1 MYDAAQQN
9 VKYHNAAVHTML
21 TMSPTSLS
29 LNKFQQL
36 GDFLREWRKR
46 NEGKDGYLTLTEIGR
61 RVGLESSR
69 FSKLEK
75 NYLYAF
81 WDWNPKQQYDILKA
95 YDLPDET
102 IVDLSEKFKLEA
114 AVYAKKS
121 IPVPN
126 SIVKGD
132 LVSIRDLGTIQAG
145 LKGLSYSNDEY
156 EFTNVHK
163 DDLNGYNPSDCFRV
177 TVTGD
182 SMVSDEVARRITP
195 GSKAIFH
202 ILAPKM
208 QPRENDIV
216 AVWLRDEDIGVIKTY
231 HKNQDFVI
239 LNSFN
244 KHHRPI
250 VIDDKQQGV
259 IQGILVSVTQMFRS

>member
-1 MYDAAQQN
+1 MIYTLN
-9 VKYHNAAVHTML
+9 VNHL
-21 TMSPTSLS
+21 TKRDHKHSTPFEQEMKVALDRAGLTQTTLAINLGIGQSTVNNYYKRPDLLIKRGVPFTV
-29 LNKFQQL
+29 KFIRAHQ
-36 GDFLREWRKR
+36 
-46 NEGKDGYLTLTEIGR
+46 
-61 RVGLESSR
+61 
-69 FSKLEK
+69 
-75 NYLYAF
+75 
-81 WDWNPKQQYDILKA
+81 
-95 YDLPDET
+95 
-102 IVDLSEKFKLEA
+102 LSEDRAVELARGIFGAKYDSYLKEA
-114 AVYAKKS
+114 EAFVSKDS
-121 IPVPN
+121 PIPQTF
-126 SIVKGD
+126 SKGD

-145 LKGLSYSNDEY
+145 LKGLSYSNDDYEY
-156 EFTNVHK
+156 TNVHK

-182 SMVSDEVARRITP
+182 SMISDEVARRITP

-202 ILAPKM
+202 ILTPKM

-250 VIDDKQQGV
+250 IIDDKQQGV